1 MKDLRQ
7 LLHVELDR
15 IFDELS
21 KRVDINNS
29 DIYLDINADEYTE
42 IYTYNHVVVNSA
54 LGSDLYNNW
63 GIVDHSWRK
72 DVVTHETGETISSE
86 HGEW

>member
-1 MKDLRQ
+1 MRDIKQ

-29 DIYLDINADEYTE
+29 DIYLSINADEYTE
-42 IYTYNHVVVNSA
+42 IKTYNHVIVEVA
-54 LGSDLYNNW
+54 LASDLHNNW
-63 GIVDHSWRK
+63 GIADHSWQK
-72 DVVTHETGETISSE
+72 DVVMHETGETISSE
-86 HGEW
+86 HGR

>member
-1 MKDLRQ
+1 MRDIKQ

-29 DIYLDINADEYTE
+29 DIYLSINADEYTE
-42 IYTYNHVVVNSA
+42 IKHTTT
-54 LGSDLYNNW
+54 L
-63 GIVDHSWRK
+63 
-72 DVVTHETGETISSE
+72 
-86 HGEW
+86 

>member
-1 MKDLRQ
+1 MRDIKQ

-29 DIYLDINADEYTE
+29 DICLSINADEYTE
-42 IYTYNHVVVNSA
+42 IKTYNHVIVEAA
-54 LGSDLYNNW
+54 LASDLYNNW
-63 GIVDHSWRK
+63 GIADHSWQEN
-72 DVVTHETGETISSE
+72 VVMHETGETISSE

>member
-7 LLHVELDR
+7 LLHEELDR

-29 DIYLDINADEYTE
+29 DIYLSINTDEYTE
-42 IYTYNHVVVNSA
+42 IYTYNHVVVNSV

-63 GIVDHSWRK
+63 GVADHSWRK
-72 DVVTHETGETISSE
+72 DVVMHETGEIVSSE

>member
-7 LLHVELDR
+7 LLHEELDR

-54 LGSDLYNNW
+54 LGFRSLQQLGNLRSQLAERRSN
-63 GIVDHSWRK
+63 
-72 DVVTHETGETISSE
+72 T
-86 HGEW
+86 